1 MYNVIIDTFKGGVY
15 MSTEDKREI
24 LQSITNLQE
33 SDKQFV
39 LGVATGMVMSN
50 NDDPSRPESNRKE
63 SAK

>member
-1 MYNVIIDTFKGGVY
+1 

>member
-1 MYNVIIDTFKGGVY
+1 

-39 LGVATGMVMSN
+39 LGVAAGLVMSAK
-50 NDDPSRPESNRKE
+50 DDPPRPEPIGKE
-63 SAK
+63 HTP